1 MPALPHCVGWSLPR
15 GCAGLPRPIPDVPAP
30 ASTPPHPGKTT
41 WFKNPF
47 NIFNYCCIFS
57 PAFCLRMTH
66 LWAAALC
73 TSPGLGWLLVS
84 PQAGGGRGS
93 CWKKSCHELWS
104 CSPALTMPVLRAG
117 RHTAASLGT
126 RTSVGVG
133 PLRLSPILSALLSLL
148 GIIKENGCFPEPG
161 PGPSALPA
169 LSKSP
174 CNKFIGITLPSPNPG
189 PSPRV
194 GDLKGLEPG
203 R

>member
-1 MPALPHCVGWSLPR
+1 MLTVPVVHSRETQGS
-15 GCAGLPRPIPDVPAP
+15 IPGDQD
-30 ASTPPHPGKTT
+30 
-41 WFKNPF
+41 F
-47 NIFNYCCIFS
+47 
-57 PAFCLRMTH
+57 
-66 LWAAALC
+66 
-73 TSPGLGWLLVS
+73 
-84 PQAGGGRGS
+84 
-93 CWKKSCHELWS
+93 
-104 CSPALTMPVLRAG
+104 RA
-117 RHTAASLGT
+117 
-126 RTSVGVG
+126 VG
-133 PLRLSPILSALLSLL
+133 PLLLSPILSALLSLL

>member
-1 MPALPHCVGWSLPR
+1 MGARKLLEKKAGMSCGTAVQCCLWPWS
-15 GCAGLPRPIPDVPAP
+15 G
-30 ASTPPHPGKTT
+30 
-41 WFKNPF
+41 
-47 NIFNYCCIFS
+47 
-57 PAFCLRMTH
+57 
-66 LWAAALC
+66 
-73 TSPGLGWLLVS
+73 
-84 PQAGGGRGS
+84 
-93 CWKKSCHELWS
+93 
-104 CSPALTMPVLRAG
+104 AG
-117 RHTAASLGT
+117 RQILGA

-133 PLRLSPILSALLSLL
+133 LSPILSALLSLL

-161 PGPSALPA
+161 LGPSALPA

>member
-1 MPALPHCVGWSLPR
+1 MLPLPVVR
-15 GCAGLPRPIPDVPAP
+15 SRETHGSIPGDQDL
-30 ASTPPHPGKTT
+30 H
-41 WFKNPF
+41 
-47 NIFNYCCIFS
+47 
-57 PAFCLRMTH
+57 
-66 LWAAALC
+66 
-73 TSPGLGWLLVS
+73 
-84 PQAGGGRGS
+84 
-93 CWKKSCHELWS
+93 
-104 CSPALTMPVLRAG
+104 
-117 RHTAASLGT
+117 
-126 RTSVGVG
+126 GVG